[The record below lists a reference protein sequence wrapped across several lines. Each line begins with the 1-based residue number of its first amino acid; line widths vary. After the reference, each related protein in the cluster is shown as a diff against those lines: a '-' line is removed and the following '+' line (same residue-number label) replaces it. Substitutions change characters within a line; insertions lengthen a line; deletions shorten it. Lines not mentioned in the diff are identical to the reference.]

1 MTEVFIS
8 LENAPSEWI
17 SSIDNGVAVKSCR
30 FPIPKVRR
38 HIVSVAGVDGDIDYT
53 DALGTNYSSIVG
65 TISFVTARGF
75 EEKPSLFRQFHGKRC
90 RIRHSG
96 MEEGRYYSALVEYSD
111 DDTRD
116 VCHGFTLTCYCDPYQ
131 YDFEEFSVSGRAEKS
146 FLLEEL
152 KRVGDVVVDNGENDS
167 DDIFSDGAVTITPNA
182 ETKAIDIVVTATISN
197 SSWEEKT
204 RTIEFDLAP
213 ITDGG
218 RLYFF
223 KRNPNE
229 GEGSLGYAPITS
241 TAVQDRDGSDIATV
255 SSRVY
260 FSQINGKNFEVNY
273 INAGTDFR
281 LHCKIVI
288 DYNGS
293 VQERTGKYEARFSIS
308 GIYGELLDLRYDSG
322 DMVGYSPILE
332 INDPDGTSKV
342 ISGNILNDIK
352 TEKTIL
358 LTMYPNRTNFYAVI
372 GESGETYKITWRK
385 GYI

>member
-1 MTEVFIS
+1 MEVFIS

-17 SSIDNGVAVKSCR
+17 SSIDNGVVVKSCR

-75 EEKPSLFRQFHGKRC
+75 EEKPSLFRRFHGKRC

-111 DDTRD
+111 NDTRE
-116 VCHGFTLTCYCDPYQ
+116 VCHSFTLTCYCDPYQ
-131 YDFEEFSVSGRAEKS
+131 YDSEEFSVSGKANKC
-146 FLLEEL
+146 FVLEEL
-152 KRVGDVVVDNGENDS
+152 KRVGDIVIDNGNNYSE
-167 DDIFSDGAVTITPNA
+167 DIFSDGAVTITPNL
-182 ETKAIDIVVTATISN
+182 ETKSIDIVVTANISK
-197 SSWEEKT
+197 SSWQETTKV
-204 RTIEFDLAP
+204 IEFDLAP
-213 ITDGG
+213 TMNNAKN
-218 RLYFF
+218 YFF

-229 GEGSLGYAPITS
+229 GEGSLGYSSIYS
-241 TAVQDRDGSDIATV
+241 TAIQNLNGDKIATV

-260 FSQINGKNFEVNY
+260 FSQINGKNFEINY
-273 INAGTDFR
+273 INTSTDFR

-288 DYNGS
+288 DYDGYIEN
-293 VQERTGKYEARFSIS
+293 RTGKYEARFSIS
-308 GIYGELLDLRYDSG
+308 GIFGELLDLRYDSG

-372 GESGETYKITWRK
+372 GESGESYKITWRK